1 MKTKERQKWGRKGA
15 EATGKEKEEIRK
27 ETEGMKKGREK
38 KEAGRKDTIVLVSSR
53 QYLTKK

>member
-1 MKTKERQKWGRKGA
+1 MGEERSRGNRKG
-15 EATGKEKEEIRK
+15 
-27 ETEGMKKGREK
+27 KGRNENGDRREEKK